1 MPFARPIARLIDQLT
16 RLPGVGPKTAQR
28 LAFHILRME
37 QPEVDQLATAM
48 VDARRRVR
56 RCAVCGDL
64 TDQDVC
70 PVCTDPTRDHALICV
85 VEDPRDVAAVERTR
99 GYSGTYHVL
108 HGALSPL
115 DGIGPEQ
122 VGIPALLA
130 RIAEGSVRELI
141 IATNPDVE
149 GDATALFLA
158 EALRESPVSVTRLAR
173 GLPVGGD
180 LEYADEVTLAKALEG
195 RRELG

>member
-28 LAFHILRME
+28 LAFHVLRME
-37 QPEVDQLATAM
+37 QPEVDQLAAAM

-56 RCAVCGDL
+56 RCAVCADL

-70 PVCTDPTRDHALICV
+70 PVCADPTRDHALICV

-99 GYSGTYHVL
+99 GYAGTYHVL

-130 RIAEGSVRELI
+130 RIAGGSVRELI

-158 EALRESPVSVTRLAR
+158 EALRESPVTVTRLAR

-195 RRELG
+195 RREIG

>member
-1 MPFARPIARLIDQLT
+1 MSFARPISRLIDQLT

-28 LAFHILRME
+28 LAFHLLNW
-37 QPEVDQLATAM
+37 PEAEVEQLAGAM

-56 RCAVCGDL
+56 RCSICANL
-64 TDQDVC
+64 TDQETC
-70 PVCTDPTRDHALICV
+70 PICSDANRDQTCLCV
-85 VEDPRDVAAVERTR
+85 VEDPRDVAAMERTR
-99 GYSGTYHVL
+99 GFRGVYHVL
-108 HGALSPL
+108 HGAISPL

-122 VGIPALLA
+122 LGLPALVS
-130 RIAEGSVRELI
+130 RVTRTNVREVI
-141 IATNPDVE
+141 VATNPDVE

-158 EALRESPVSVTRLAR
+158 DLLRPCSVRVTRLAR

-195 RRELG
+195 RREV

>member
-16 RLPGVGPKTAQR
+16 RLPGIGPKTAQR
-28 LAFHILRME
+28 LAFYILRMDE
-37 QPEVDQLATAM
+37 AEVGQIAAAM
-48 VDARRRVR
+48 VEARRRVR
-56 RCAVCGDL
+56 RCSICADL

-70 PVCTDPTRDHALICV
+70 PVCSDPTRDHSVICV
-85 VEDPRDVAAVERTR
+85 VEDPRDVAALERTH
-99 GYSGTYHVL
+99 GFYGTYHVL
-108 HGALSPL
+108 HGAISPL

-122 VGIPALLA
+122 IGIPTLLDRVKA
-130 RIAEGSVRELI
+130 GAVREVI

-149 GDATALFLA
+149 GDATALYLA
-158 EALRESPVSVTRLAR
+158 EALRALEVKATRLAR

>member
-1 MPFARPIARLIDQLT
+1 
-16 RLPGVGPKTAQR
+16 
-28 LAFHILRME
+28 ME
-37 QPEVDQLATAM
+37 QPEVDQLAAAM

-56 RCAVCGDL
+56 RCAVCADL

-70 PVCTDPTRDHALICV
+70 PVCADPTRDHALICV

-99 GYSGTYHVL
+99 GYAGTYHVL

-130 RIAEGSVRELI
+130 RIAGGGVRELI

-158 EALRESPVSVTRLAR
+158 EALRESPVTVTRLAR

-195 RRELG
+195 RREIG